1 MSTFTIYEDGTNFIN
16 AFEATD
22 TSSDVNQVSEEVKA
36 HTKAVL
42 QEHEGKRINKIS
54 FTSKLFGFDNHDA
67 SKYTYRFY
75 AVGVT
80 YEDGTAK
87 SYRVKGEYEN

>member
-22 TSSDVNQVSEEVKA
+22 TSSDINQVSEEVKA

-42 QEHEGKRINKIS
+42 QEHEGKRVNDIS
-54 FTSKLFGFDNHDA
+54 FTSKLFGFDQHDA

>member
-1 MSTFTIYEDGTNFIN
+1 M
-16 AFEATD
+16 
-22 TSSDVNQVSEEVKA
+22 
-36 HTKAVL
+36 L